1 MFYFRRTTTRR
12 LTKSRASVT
21 GAKIEQW
28 SKDPSNGLL
37 YRSKKNTS
45 KTQETSSGPTDPV
58 PPIPN
63 NEYGRNSHDAWS
75 YDGLSS
81 EFPYGAAFCQVTQES
96 GLTADPSDFLSL
108 WDQEIDTQP
117 YFNRPLELNGLI
129 ADNEPARDTF
139 NSQLPQA
146 LPPAANTGSIGSSNE
161 PIHPQSTANLG
172 QRELLRGD
180 HNVGQVGQPSADQL
194 LSQGQ
199 QTATNSLS
207 MQKEE
212 SVVQYLR
219 MEVNRLQN
227 EVETKKRK
235 IQALESRNDQLGRE
249 NEKLKVARLMSTAE
263 RPEPRYDQLGRQSES
278 VKAARLMSPVG
289 LSKLGDAA
297 APTTPVPRQR
307 LNTNRNAPGM
317 PRRNAARLQPA
328 SRQSIY
334 RYPSSSQGSMAS
346 WQNISSPAQHTSAV
360 GDRSSMATSPFNN
373 HTISSHS
380 DTPFSLLPEAVGSRR
395 NSTSSTAPSS
405 DDDLAQASRRRRA
418 HDERH
423 LGIRAVDEWRNGSL
437 PQRLLIRQ
445 SGADREED
453 LSRYLT
459 RLNLRQDDF

>member
-1 MFYFRRTTTRR
+1 
-12 LTKSRASVT
+12 
-21 GAKIEQW
+21 
-28 SKDPSNGLL
+28 
-37 YRSKKNTS
+37 
-45 KTQETSSGPTDPV
+45 V

-75 YDGLSS
+75 FDGLSS
-81 EFPYGAAFCQVTQES
+81 EFPYAAAFCHITQES
-96 GLTADPSDFLSL
+96 GLTADSSDFLIDSGL

-117 YFNRPLELNGLI
+117 YFNRPLEPNDLV

-146 LPPAANTGSIGSSNE
+146 LPPAPNTGSIGASNE

-180 HNVGQVGQPSADQL
+180 HNVGQVGQTSADQL

-199 QTATNSLS
+199 QTATHSLS
-207 MQKEE
+207 MHKEE

-219 MEVNRLQN
+219 MEVARLQN

-249 NEKLKVARLMSTAE
+249 NEKLKVARLKSTAE
-263 RPEPRYDQLGRQSES
+263 RPEPRYDQLGRQSER
-278 VKAARLMSPVG
+278 VEPARLMSPIE

-307 LNTNRNAPGM
+307 LNTKRNAPGM
-317 PRRNAARLQPA
+317 PRRNAPRLPA

-334 RYPSSSQGSMAS
+334 RYPPSSQGSLAS
-346 WQNISSPAQHTSAV
+346 WKNISSPAQHTSAV

-418 HDERH
+418 NGERY
-423 LGIRAVDEWRNGSL
+423 LGIGAVDEWRNGSL

-445 SGADREED
+445 IGADREED

-459 RLNLRQDDF
+459 RLNLRQDEF